1 METWLSTGNL
11 KRASQALWALLLMGL
26 PITTFRYI
34 PGPLGL
40 AQIKP
45 FSMLPLALLLP
56 VLLLLHWR
64 QRRLPLPVNLRPLLV
79 FLFFAAASS
88 AIAILYAPEPLR
100 GAEVDGRILR
110 GWMSL
115 LVGLAFF
122 VAAFWMNRTR
132 QDVHFSLRWL
142 YAGLAVTILWSF
154 VQALTIHTEL
164 VTSAWA
170 NSVQLAF
177 SEHPL
182 FPQRVSGLA
191 YEPSWLADQLVG
203 LYMPFL
209 FAAVLLRSSLTRWR
223 WLEPVLLLLSLG
235 VLLLTYSRG
244 GLLMA
249 LVCAGAVL
257 ALVGRGALQRVWD
270 WYRTPFR
277 RAPFRQAPRAQFRRG
292 QSRSL
297 KSSGQKQPAALAL
310 RIGLMLAAIA
320 ALVAAGS
327 FLASY
332 DYITSLWEPSENEE
346 RNLVEYVIDISAGPR
361 LAYAVAGY
369 HVFEAAPLTGVGL
382 GASGLYLF
390 PEFPDW
396 SYTIPEIA
404 RQLSPDSTIIP
415 NIKNL
420 HIRLLAE
427 TGLPGFW
434 FFMVFFI
441 SFLALL
447 RHMWRSGDGFYRF
460 VAVAGLFAWLAT
472 LMRNFT
478 QDSFTFP
485 IMWVIF
491 GLLAGVYPQQP
502 DQLKG
507 LNE

>member
-1 METWLSTGNL
+1 MSSLFASHNL
-11 KRASQALWALLLMGL
+11 KRASSALWALLVLGL

-34 PGPLGL
+34 PGPFGL

-45 FSMLPLALLLP
+45 FSLLPLAALLL
-56 VLLLLHWR
+56 VLLWLHWR
-64 QRRLPLPVNLRPLLV
+64 EKRLPLPVNIRPLLA
-79 FLFFAAASS
+79 FLFFAAAGS
-88 AIAILYAPEPLR
+88 AIAVLYAPEPLR
-100 GAEVDGRILR
+100 GADVEGRILR

-122 VAAFWMNRTR
+122 FVTFWMNRS
-132 QDVHFSLRWL
+132 QKDLHFTLRWL
-142 YAGLAVTILWSF
+142 YAGLALTIVWSF
-154 VQALTIHTEL
+154 VQALAIHTEL
-164 VTSAWA
+164 VPTAWA
-170 NSVQLAF
+170 DAVQLSF

-203 LYMPFL
+203 LYLPWL

-223 WLEPVLLLLSLG
+223 LLEPVLLLLTLA

-244 GLLMA
+244 GLLIA
-249 LVCAGAVL
+249 IVCAAVVFVL
-257 ALVGRGALQRVWD
+257 AGRSALQRAWD

-277 RAPFRQAPRAQFRRG
+277 HTPKAARR
-292 QSRSL
+292 
-297 KSSGQKQPAALAL
+297 PADKALRLGLALA
-310 RIGLMLAAIA
+310 A
-320 ALVAAGS
+320 VAAMVAAAS

-332 DYITSLWEPSENEE
+332 DYFTSLWQPSEDEN
-346 RNLVEYVIDISAGPR
+346 RSLVEYVVDISAGPR
-361 LAYAVAGY
+361 LTYAMAGY

-390 PEFPDW
+390 SEFPNW

-404 RQLSPDSTIIP
+404 RQLSPDSDIIP

-420 HIRLLAE
+420 HVRLLAE

-434 FFMVFFI
+434 FFTIFFL

-447 RHMWRSGDGFYRF
+447 RQMWVAKDAFYRF
-460 VAVAGLFAWLAT
+460 VAVAGVFAWLAT
-472 LMRNFT
+472 LLRNFT

-485 IMWVIF
+485 LMWVLF
-491 GLLAGVYPQQP
+491 GLLAGLYPQQP
-502 DQLKG
+502 GQLKG
-507 LNE
+507 LYE

>member
-1 METWLSTGNL
+1 MNNLLSTHNL
-11 KRASQALWALLLMGL
+11 KRIAAALWALLVMGL
-26 PITTFRYI
+26 PITSFRYI

-45 FSMLPLALLLP
+45 FSMLPLAALLP
-56 VLLLLHWR
+56 VLLWLHWR
-64 QRRLPLPVNLRPLLV
+64 EKRLALPVNIRPLLA
-79 FLFFAAASS
+79 FLFFAALGS
-88 AIAILYAPEPLR
+88 AIAVLYAPEPLR

-110 GWMSL
+110 GWISL

-122 VAAFWMNRTR
+122 LAAFWMNRS
-132 QDVHFSLRWL
+132 QKDVHFTLRWL
-142 YAGLAVTILWSF
+142 YAGLAVTIVWSF
-154 VQALTIHTEL
+154 IQALAIHTEL
-164 VTSAWA
+164 VTTAWA

-191 YEPSWLADQLVG
+191 YEPSWLADQMVG

-223 WLEPVLLLLSLG
+223 WLEPVLLLLSLA

-244 GLLMA
+244 GLLIA
-249 LVCAGAVL
+249 GVCAGVVVL
-257 ALVGRGALQRVWD
+257 LAGRPALQRAWS
-270 WYRTPFR
+270 WYLAPFR
-277 RAPFRQAPRAQFRRG
+277 RSPAHRARAGSRRPPAAIALRLG
-292 QSRSL
+292 L
-297 KSSGQKQPAALAL
+297 ALAAVAALA
-310 RIGLMLAAIA
+310 
-320 ALVAAGS
+320 AAGS

-361 LAYAVAGY
+361 LAYAAAGY

-404 RQLSPDSTIIP
+404 RQLSPDSNIIP

-420 HIRLLAE
+420 HVRLLAE

-434 FFMVFFI
+434 FFVVFFV

-447 RHMWRSGDGFYRF
+447 RQMWVAKDGFYRF
-460 VAVAGLFAWLAT
+460 VAVAGLFAWVAT
-472 LMRNFT
+472 LLRNFT

-491 GLLAGVYPQQP
+491 GLLAGVYPRQP
-502 DQLKG
+502 DHLKG
-507 LNE
+507 LHE

>member
-1 METWLSTGNL
+1 MDTWLSHSNL
-11 KRASQALWALLLMGL
+11 KRAAQALWALVLLGL

-34 PGPLGL
+34 PGPLGA

-56 VLLLLHWR
+56 VLLWLHWR
-64 QRRLPLPVNLRPLLV
+64 EKRLPLPVNIRPLLV
-79 FLFFAAASS
+79 FILFAAAAS

-100 GAEVDGRILR
+100 GADVDGRILR
-110 GWMSL
+110 GWISL

-122 VAAFWMNRTR
+122 IAAFWMNRTR

-142 YAGLAVTILWSF
+142 YAGLALTVVWSF
-154 VQALTIHTEL
+154 IQALAIHTEL
-164 VTSAWA
+164 ITSAWA

-191 YEPSWLADQLVG
+191 YEPSWLADQMVG

-209 FAAVLLRSSLTRWR
+209 FAAVLTRSSLTRWR
-223 WLEPVLLLLSLG
+223 WLEPLLLALSVV

-244 GLLMA
+244 GLLVA
-249 LVCAGAVL
+249 VVCAGVVLVL
-257 ALVGRGALQRVWD
+257 AGRPALQRAWD
-270 WYRTPFR
+270 WYRAPFASTPLR
-277 RAPFRQAPRAQFRRG
+277 RAPLPKQRIK
-292 QSRSL
+292 RSG
-297 KSSGQKQPAALAL
+297 KPQPAGIALRLALAL
-310 RIGLMLAAIA
+310 AAMA

-361 LAYAVAGY
+361 LAYAAAGY
-369 HVFEAAPLTGVGL
+369 RVFELAPLTGVGL

-390 PEFPDW
+390 SEYPDW

-404 RQLSPDSTIIP
+404 RQLSPDSDIIP

-420 HIRLLAE
+420 HVRLLAE

-434 FFMVFFI
+434 FFSVFFL

-447 RHMWRSGDGFYRF
+447 RQMWVAKDGFYRF
-460 VAVAGLFAWLAT
+460 VAVAGLFAWVAT
-472 LMRNFT
+472 LLRNFT

>member
-1 METWLSTGNL
+1 MDTWLSPTNL
-11 KRASQALWALLLMGL
+11 KRAAQALWALVLLGL

-34 PGPLGL
+34 PGPLGM

-56 VLLLLHWR
+56 VLLVLHWR

-79 FLFFAAASS
+79 FLCFAAAAS

-100 GAEVDGRILR
+100 GADVDGRILR
-110 GWMSL
+110 GWVSL

-122 VAAFWMNRTR
+122 IAAFWMNRTR

-142 YAGLAVTILWSF
+142 YAGLAIIIVWSF
-154 VQALTIHTEL
+154 VQALAIHTEL

-203 LYMPFL
+203 LYIPFL
-209 FAAVLLRSSLTRWR
+209 FAAVLTRSWLTRWR
-223 WLEPVLLLLSLG
+223 WLEPLLLVLSLA

-244 GLLMA
+244 GLLVA
-249 LVCAGAVL
+249 IICAGVVLVL
-257 ALVGRGALQRVWD
+257 AGRPALQRAWN
-270 WYRTPFR
+270 WYRAPFAGTPLR
-277 RAPFRQAPRAQFRRG
+277 RAPLPKQRIK
-292 QSRSL
+292 RSGKL
-297 KSSGQKQPAALAL
+297 QPAGIALRLALAL
-310 RIGLMLAAIA
+310 AAMA

-361 LAYAVAGY
+361 LAYAAAGY
-369 HVFEAAPLTGVGL
+369 HVFEQAPLTGVGL

-404 RQLSPDSTIIP
+404 RQLSPDSNIIP

-420 HIRLLAE
+420 HVRLLAE

-434 FFMVFFI
+434 FFSVFFV

-447 RHMWRSGDGFYRF
+447 RHMWVAKDGFYRF
-460 VAVAGLFAWLAT
+460 VAVAGLFAWVAT
-472 LMRNFT
+472 LLRNFT

-491 GLLAGVYPQQP
+491 GLLAGIYPQQP

>member
-1 METWLSTGNL
+1 MSRLLSNRNL
-11 KRASQALWALLLMGL
+11 KRIATALWALLVLGL
-26 PITTFRYI
+26 PITSFRYI

-45 FSMLPLALLLP
+45 FSMLPLAALLP
-56 VLLLLHWR
+56 VLLWLHWR
-64 QRRLPLPVNLRPLLV
+64 DKRLPLPVNIRPLLA
-79 FLFFAAASS
+79 FLLFAAAGS
-88 AIAILYAPEPLR
+88 AIAVLYAPEPLR
-100 GAEVDGRILR
+100 GADVEGRILR
-110 GWMSL
+110 GWISL
-115 LVGLAFF
+115 LVGLGFF
-122 VAAFWMNRTR
+122 LAAFWMNRS
-132 QDVHFSLRWL
+132 QKDLHFTLRWL
-142 YAGLAVTILWSF
+142 YTGLAVTILWSII
-154 VQALTIHTEL
+154 QALAIHTEL
-164 VTSAWA
+164 VTTAWA

-203 LYMPFL
+203 LYMPWL

-223 WLEPVLLLLSLG
+223 WLEPVLLLLTLA

-244 GLLMA
+244 GLLIA
-249 LVCAGAVL
+249 IVCAGVVFVL
-257 ALVGRGALQRVWD
+257 AGRPALQRVWD
-270 WYRTPFR
+270 WYRAPFNSKPLR
-277 RAPFRQAPRAQFRRG
+277 RAKAG
-292 QSRSL
+292 SR
-297 KSSGQKQPAALAL
+297 KQPAAIAL
-310 RIGLMLAAIA
+310 RLGLAFVAMF

-404 RQLSPDSTIIP
+404 RQLSPDSDIVP

-434 FFMVFFI
+434 LFTIFFV

-447 RHMWRSGDGFYRF
+447 RQMWVAKDGFYRF
-460 VAVAGLFAWLAT
+460 VAVAGVFAWVAT
-472 LMRNFT
+472 LLRNFT

-485 IMWVIF
+485 LMWVLF
-491 GLLAGVYPQQP
+491 GLLAGVYPQQH

-507 LNE
+507 FHE

>member
-1 METWLSTGNL
+1 MNRLLSTQNL
-11 KRASQALWALLLMGL
+11 KRISAVLWALVVVGL
-26 PITTFRYI
+26 PITSFRYI

-45 FSMLPLALLLP
+45 FSMLPLAALLPLLLF
-56 VLLLLHWR
+56 LFWR
-64 QRRLPLPVNLRPLLV
+64 EKRLPLPVNIRPLLAFV
-79 FLFFAAASS
+79 FFAALGS
-88 AIAILYAPEPLR
+88 AIAVLYAPEPLR
-100 GAEVDGRILR
+100 GADVEGRILR
-110 GWMSL
+110 GWISL
-115 LVGLAFF
+115 AVGLAFF
-122 VAAFWMNRTR
+122 IAAFWMNRSR
-132 QDVHFSLRWL
+132 QDLHFTLRWL
-142 YAGLAVTILWSF
+142 YVGLAITIAWSF
-154 VQALTIHTEL
+154 IQALAIHTEL
-164 VTSAWA
+164 VTTAWA

-203 LYMPFL
+203 LYMPWL

-223 WLEPVLLLLSLG
+223 WLEPVLLLLTLA

-244 GLLMA
+244 GLLIA
-249 LVCAGAVL
+249 VVCAGVVL
-257 ALVGRGALQRVWD
+257 LLAGRSALQRSWD
-270 WYRTPFR
+270 WYRTPFANARAR
-277 RAPFRQAPRAQFRRG
+277 RTPVAIALRLG
-292 QSRSL
+292 
-297 KSSGQKQPAALAL
+297 LAL
-310 RIGLMLAAIA
+310 TLMV
-320 ALVAAGS
+320 ALVSAGS

-369 HVFEAAPLTGVGL
+369 HVYEAAPLTGVGL

-390 PEFPDW
+390 PQFPDW

-404 RQLSPDSTIIP
+404 RQLSPDSDIIP

-420 HIRLLAE
+420 HVRLLAE

-434 FFMVFFI
+434 FFTIFFI

-447 RHMWRSGDGFYRF
+447 RQMWVAKDGFYRF
-460 VAVAGLFAWLAT
+460 VAVAGVFAWVAT
-472 LMRNFT
+472 LLRNFT

-485 IMWVIF
+485 LMWVVF
-491 GLLAGVYPQQP
+491 GLLAGDYPQP
-502 DQLKG
+502 PKTLKG
-507 LNE
+507 FHE